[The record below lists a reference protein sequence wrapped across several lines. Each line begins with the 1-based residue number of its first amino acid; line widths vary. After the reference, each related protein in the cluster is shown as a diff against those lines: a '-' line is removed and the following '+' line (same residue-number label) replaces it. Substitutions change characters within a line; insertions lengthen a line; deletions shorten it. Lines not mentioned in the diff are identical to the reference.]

1 MAGLSRETL
10 DIANYQMHTLGGIV
24 GRYSIPVSIGS
35 KWDLIITLSGSN
47 WSLGTTDRRF
57 AKFYIGRRY
66 NGNFNTAEIF
76 GNGARFH
83 GTLGNFASSGV
94 GVLVET
100 SNASSFVFQIHNS
113 YSSGPT
119 SGFMSHIECYSAGKP
134 TLIETYTGGNY
145 TSNPF

>member
-100 SNASSFVFQIHNS
+100 SVESKKLLSNTKNIISVKNKYKSNYCTYY
-113 YSSGPT
+113 YS
-119 SGFMSHIECYSAGKP
+119 
-134 TLIETYTGGNY
+134 
-145 TSNPF
+145 